1 VSPKFPPWL
10 VAGALLA
17 LLASAGCAR
26 RPAGLA
32 ADDPGAA
39 PHPQGVVRPTP
50 PAAGA
55 GVFPGEPQSAAGGPR
70 SAIRFTD
77 VAQSAGVTFRH
88 ESGRSGRF
96 YLPETMGSGCAF
108 LDYNHDGRL
117 DLFLVNSSRLPGFAG
132 KGPFFPALYR
142 NRGDGTFED
151 VTKQAGLAVDCYGMG
166 VAVGDYD
173 NDGWPDLY
181 LTALGPNFLF
191 RNNGD
196 GTFSDVTRRAGV
208 GECAAPTPLR
218 GRGSADGLPPP
229 PPQFSTS
236 AAFLDYD
243 RDGRLDLFVC
253 NYCVWN
259 PALNAV
265 IHDAGGRTH
274 MAGPRR
280 YKGAS
285 SALYRNRGD
294 GTFEDVTRRSGV
306 YSSIGKSLGV
316 LVFDLDDDGWP
327 DLMIAND
334 LEPNLLYRNR
344 GDGTFREIGVEA
356 GVAYSNAGKARAGM
370 GIDSAEIANDGREA
384 IVIGNNSTEGLA
396 LFQPDPGPRAGY
408 PPEAGGGD
416 SAFTDVADAASI
428 FTPSLPFLTF
438 GALFVDLDNDG
449 LKDLFAANGHID
461 EAIHDWQPNTTFAER
476 PLLFR
481 NVGMGHFQEIGAAA
495 GPALQALTVARGLAA
510 GDYDAD
516 GDLDLLVSVHNGRA
530 MLLRNDTRAGNHWLA
545 VRARG
550 VKSNRSGIGTRVT
563 VEAGG
568 LRQRGWIRSGSSYC
582 SASDLVAWFGL
593 GAAAKADRVTLRWP
607 SGTVQTLKDLPVNR
621 EILVEEP
628 GAREGA
634 GGGIVHRAAA
644 AAGR

>member
-1 VSPKFPPWL
+1 VSRRSPSWL

-17 LLASAGCAR
+17 LLAGAGCAR
-26 RPAGLA
+26 HPAGLT
-32 ADDPGAA
+32 ADGRPPTALSKAGRASRLA
-39 PHPQGVVRPTP
+39 ERPTDLP
-50 PAAGA
+50 HIEAVGGPR
-55 GVFPGEPQSAAGGPR
+55 SAVDGPR

-132 KGPFFPALYR
+132 KGPFYPALYR

-196 GTFSDVTRRAGV
+196 GTFTDVTRRAGV
-208 GECAAPTPLR
+208 EDSR
-218 GRGSADGLPPP
+218 
-229 PPQFSTS
+229 FSTS

-259 PALNAV
+259 PALNVV
-265 IHDAGGRTH
+265 IQDANGRKH

-294 GTFEDVTRRSGV
+294 GTFEDVTRRAGV

-316 LVFDLDDDGWP
+316 LVFDVDDDGWP
-327 DLMIAND
+327 DLMVAND
-334 LEPNLLYRNR
+334 LEPNLLYRNN

-370 GIDSAEIANDGREA
+370 GIDSADVANDGREA

-396 LFQPDPGPRAGY
+396 LFQPDPGPRAGH

-416 SAFTDVADAASI
+416 GAFTDVAEAAGI

-461 EAIHDWQPNTTFAER
+461 EAIHYWQPNTTFAER
-476 PLLFR
+476 PLLFQ
-481 NVGMGHFQEIGAAA
+481 NVGMGRFQEIGAAA
-495 GPALQALTVARGLAA
+495 GPALQAPIVARGVAA

-516 GDLDLLVSVHNGRA
+516 GDLDLLVSVHNGRP

-563 VEAGG
+563 MEAGG

-607 SGTVQTLKDLPVNR
+607 SGTVQTLTDLPANR

-628 GAREGA
+628 GARGGA

-644 AAGR
+644 AGR